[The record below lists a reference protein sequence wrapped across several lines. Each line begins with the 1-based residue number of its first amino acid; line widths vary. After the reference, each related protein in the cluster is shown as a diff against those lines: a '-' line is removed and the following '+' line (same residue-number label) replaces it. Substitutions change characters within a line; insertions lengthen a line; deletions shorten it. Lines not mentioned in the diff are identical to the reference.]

1 MEKEDS
7 QQESSVIEEEVS
19 DSESEGENDQD
30 DGCGA
35 CQQVVEEN
43 YKLKEENESLKVIAL
58 LKKDLEELR
67 KVGNG
72 QEQEVERS
80 EWVEMRSKKKENFPR
95 IDTNK
100 YLRTP
105 KIEVGQV

>member
-1 MEKEDS
+1 MENEDS

-30 DGCGA
+30 GGCGV
-35 CQQVVEEN
+35 CQQVLEEN
-43 YKLKEENESLKVIAL
+43 FKLKEENESLKEVIAL

-67 KVGNG
+67 KVGKG

-80 EWVEMRSKKKENFPR
+80 EWVEMRTRRKK
-95 IDTNK
+95 
-100 YLRTP
+100 
-105 KIEVGQV
+105 Q